1 MNLYNLGVYKRHR
14 FETDLEICFVEQF
27 LDAIIKRDP
36 AEFLCNFGIQ
46 QMIGSFSFSVILKP
60 KRLVYSVFSSTTFI
74 SFVVSVIFHVQQHL
88 FHSISLHHNTVDIK

>member
-46 QMIGSFSFSVILKP
+46 
-60 KRLVYSVFSSTTFI
+60 
-74 SFVVSVIFHVQQHL
+74 
-88 FHSISLHHNTVDIK
+88 